1 MWRLFT
7 SVDFAVLQIIFLAV
21 LAVIGMTIRQV
32 PDFAFR
38 SATDYAAAIEDL
50 HARYDPLLGAGAV
63 DALDRLSV
71 FTIFRSP
78 WFSAGLVVLIVSIIV
93 CTLDRTPR
101 LWRGVSDVRVAQPE
115 PYFDPILPDRA
126 AMDGVAPGDVGT
138 VLRRNGFRVREAA
151 AEDGSAFLYGDR
163 HQYTKMAT
171 LLTHL
176 GLILFLVA
184 AAVTS
189 RLGRGAGPRRGRGRV
204 PDRPAD
210 RDARPAARQEPR
222 LRGARSRQRARPPTS
237 RPTWPS
243 TRTAARSRARR
254 SGSTTRCPSA
264 ATRSTRTGS
273 ARRRIWSCA
282 TAPAPCCGTRPCR

>member
-32 PDFAFR
+32 PDFALR
-38 SATDYAAAIEDL
+38 SATDYAAALEDL

-126 AMDGVAPGDVGT
+126 AMDGVAPGEIGE
-138 VLRRNGFRVREAA
+138 GPAAQRVPRP
-151 AEDGSAFLYGDR
+151 
-163 HQYTKMAT
+163 
-171 LLTHL
+171 
-176 GLILFLVA
+176 
-184 AAVTS
+184 
-189 RLGRGAGPRRGRGRV
+189 RGGRRGRH
-204 PDRPAD
+204 AL
-210 RDARPAARQEPR
+210 R
-222 LRGARSRQRARPPTS
+222 LRRSPPVHQDGDAAHPPRPHPVPH
-237 RPTWPS
+237 RRGGHLA
-243 TRTAARSRARR
+243 TRTRSRASSWPR
-254 SGSTTRCPSA
+254 A
-264 ATRSTRTGS
+264 A
-273 ARRRIWSCA
+273 
-282 TAPAPCCGTRPCR
+282 P

>member
-32 PDFAFR
+32 PDFALR
-38 SATDYAAAIEDL
+38 SATDYAAALEDL

-126 AMDGVAPGDVGT
+126 AMDGVAPGD
-138 VLRRNGFRVREAA
+138 
-151 AEDGSAFLYGDR
+151 DR
-163 HQYTKMAT
+163 
-171 LLTHL
+171 
-176 GLILFLVA
+176 G
-184 AAVTS
+184 
-189 RLGRGAGPRRGRGRV
+189 G
-204 PDRPAD
+204 
-210 RDARPAARQEPR
+210 PAATTASTS
-222 LRGARSRQRARPPTS
+222 ARRPPTTARGS
-237 RPTWPS
+237 STAIATSTPRWRRCSPTSASSCSSSPRRS
-243 TRTAARSRARR
+243 PRASDRSRASSWPR
-254 SGSTTRCPSA
+254 A
-264 ATRSTRTGS
+264 AR
-273 ARRRIWSCA
+273 
-282 TAPAPCCGTRPCR
+282 